1 MRSVRRQGVST
12 MQGIRR
18 AVEQWRAAWM
28 ASGDASETQLSNYFE
43 EYVENGKPG
52 IPHILSRPA
61 NSVAA
66 LIAIHKRPRLVVPL
80 PSTPEGEAVRRSL
93 TRRSVLGQ
101 TVVHSATSVLV
112 LPDRQGVYEEGA
124 AKQTLRRKA
133 RKALARGVHWK
144 PVSDSAERRVL
155 LDLAND
161 SERNHPLQEYRE
173 PNPDNDDLL
182 DYAVWLAAYADDGRP
197 LLLSVTPVDDEWA
210 VLRYFRTLGGGEEHS
225 NARYLMTQVLVDHL
239 VGLGVRYLA
248 DASSPVGLPN
258 GLRHF
263 QRMLGF
269 RIYRVMIASSEPG
282 GPAGVL
288 RRIRQKLPLRV
299 ASSVD

>member
-1 MRSVRRQGVST
+1 MMHRMMR
-12 MQGIRR
+12 
-18 AVEQWRAAWM
+18 ALKQWLATW
-28 ASGDASETQLSNYFE
+28 GASEDALEMQLSNYFD
-43 EYVENGKPG
+43 EYVGSGKQG
-52 IPHILSRPA
+52 IPHILGRPGD
-61 NSVAA
+61 SVSA
-66 LIAIHKRPRLVVPL
+66 LIALHKRPRLVVPL
-80 PSTPEGEAVRRSL
+80 PSTPEGEAIRRSL

-112 LPDRQGVYEEGA
+112 LPDRQGAYEEGA
-124 AKQTLRRKA
+124 AKQTLRRKS

-144 PVSDSAERRVL
+144 PVNDLAERHVL

-161 SERNHPLQEYRE
+161 SERNHPLQDYRE

-182 DYAVWLAAYADDGRP
+182 DYGLWLAAYADDGRP
-197 LLLSVTPVDDEWA
+197 LLLSVTPVDTDWA

-239 VGLGVRYLA
+239 VGLGVLYLA
-248 DASSPVGLPN
+248 DVSSPVGLPN

-269 RIYRVMIASSEPG
+269 RIFRVKIASSEPS
-282 GPAGVL
+282 GPASAL
-288 RRIRQKLPLRV
+288 RRVRQKLPHRMR
-299 ASSVD
+299 SSSLD